1 LAKTAN
7 IAGSYE
13 ARMVRL
19 FKFLFFLLILLAL
32 GVVGFAYL
40 GDLDPEREDL
50 SIPVEIDGS
59 G

>member
-1 LAKTAN
+1 
-7 IAGSYE
+7 
-13 ARMVRL
+13 MVRL